1 MNEDNYFFKDLD
13 KTLINNDELFNRI
26 DKYANTI
33 QKQIYALYKALP
45 TKNDYGYKKACVLI
59 IPNTKILFVNFCE
72 EELEEF
78 NDYKEDF
85 IEDLGYLSEKFGFKS
100 IVNRPRTWDEN
111 IITTIDV
118 TQLQNIDNLEAYLV
132 NNEYDK
138 RKIEILSSLMLGS
151 INDPKKITLDVPDT
165 PLKKIKNKIIL
176 YDGTQSKFIYQ
187 DETIDEEHKK
197 ITIQGL
203 AGTGK
208 TELLVQKI
216 RDKYVNES
224 DSRIVY
230 ACYNNVLWEDMKK
243 RIPEL
248 FDYMKVDE
256 QIKLNQRLWI
266 MKSWGNNN
274 NMNSGICSYICNKYN
289 IPFSPYSRNYDL
301 ENFASDILSE
311 LKKKTSAI
319 VPCFDYIFLDE
330 SQDFGENFIDLCSF
344 IVKKRLYIAGD
355 IFQNIFDNDFDN
367 IEADYVLNKCYRTDP
382 KTLMF
387 AHAVGMGLYEKPV
400 LRWLTDKEWFLCG
413 YSIEKKENKYELT
426 RKPIRRFEDIEDS
439 NDNIEV
445 REISSQNLI
454 DNTIAAI
461 TDIKEKNHDVQPNDI
476 AIVFIQTSYK
486 DMCFYANELKSRIYD
501 MFEWETNIGY
511 ETKNRVDD
519 KKVFIS
525 NTNNI
530 KGLEFPFI
538 ITIVMNWIS
547 ASLHTRNSIYMALTR
562 SFIKSFF
569 FINNINN
576 INSSFINI
584 YKQAASD
591 ISVNKEISIN
601 EPSTEEKEA
610 AKKRLGAISKKNK
623 RDEVYKKI
631 QSAYNLSE
639 DKLEALRTLTAD
651 LCSKNENDDDI
662 FFTQIEQILKTIM
675 I

>member
-1 MNEDNYFFKDLD
+1 MKVENYFFKDLD
-13 KTLINNDELFNRI
+13 KTLINDDNLFIRLES
-26 DKYANTI
+26 YAEGI

-59 IPNTKILFVNFCE
+59 IPNMKIMFVNFSE
-72 EELEEF
+72 DEVEEF
-78 NDYKEDF
+78 NDYKDDF

-100 IVNRPRTWDEN
+100 ILNRPRTWDET
-111 IITTIDV
+111 IITTINIK
-118 TQLQNIDNLEAYLV
+118 QLQNLDNLESYLI
-132 NNEYDK
+132 NNERDK
-138 RKIEILSSLMLGS
+138 RKIEILTSLMIGS
-151 INDPKKITLDVPDT
+151 INDPKKITLEVPDT
-165 PLKKIKNKIIL
+165 LLKKIKNKIIL

-187 DETIDEEHKK
+187 DENTDKEHKR

-266 MKSWGNNN
+266 MKSWGNRND
-274 NMNSGICSYICNKYN
+274 MNSGICSYICNIYD
-289 IPFSPYSRNYDL
+289 ISFASYSRNYDL
-301 ENFASDILSE
+301 ENFASDILLE
-311 LKKKTSAI
+311 LKKRNSAFE
-319 VPCFDYIFLDE
+319 PCFDYIFLDE
-330 SQDFGENFIDLCSF
+330 SQDFGENFINLCSF

-413 YSIEKKENKYELT
+413 YSIEKKEGKYELT

-454 DNTIAAI
+454 DNTISALN
-461 TDIKEKNHDVQPNDI
+461 DIKEKNHDIQPNDI

-501 MFEWETNIGY
+501 KFEWETNIGY
-511 ETKNRVDD
+511 ETKNRVDV
-519 KKVFIS
+519 KKLFIS
-525 NTNNI
+525 NANNI

-547 ASLHTRNSIYMALTR
+547 DSLHTRNSIYMALTR

-569 FINNINN
+569 FINNPNDT
-576 INSSFINI
+576 NSSFIDI
-584 YKQAASD
+584 YKQAASN
-591 ISVNKEISIN
+591 ISLYKEITIN

-610 AKKRLGAISKKNK
+610 AKKRLGAITKKNQ
-623 RDEVYKKI
+623 REEVYKKI
-631 QSAYNLSE
+631 QIKYGLSE
-639 DKLEALRTLTAD
+639 EKLEALRILTEQ
-651 LCSKNENDDDI
+651 LCNNSDYDDDKLFI
-662 FFTQIEQILKTIM
+662 KIEQIFETTIL
-675 I
+675 